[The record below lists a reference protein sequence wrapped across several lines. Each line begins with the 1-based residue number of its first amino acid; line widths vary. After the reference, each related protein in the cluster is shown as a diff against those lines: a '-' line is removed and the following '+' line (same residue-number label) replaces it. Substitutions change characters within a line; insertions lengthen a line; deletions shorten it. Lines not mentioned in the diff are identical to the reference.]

1 MTCDDLLR
9 LRLCTQGRSLM
20 QDSYKQPGSLQNS
33 LVPTHR
39 TRSPDPQRNGSSN
52 WLFDPLTKSREEPQL
67 QTRFMLG

>member
-1 MTCDDLLR
+1 
-9 LRLCTQGRSLM
+9 M
-20 QDSYKQPGSLQNS
+20 QDSYKQQGSLQNS

-52 WLFDPLTKSREEPQL
+52 WLFEPLTKSREEPQL